1 MKRILTIWRD
11 MTGAERAVLAAA
23 TLALAVTVVAAPFA
37 LLKRPDDVSNP
48 DAAFAREEGAGKE
61 KEPKPAKTVNW
72 TRFGYD
78 IGRSK
83 FLDSPK
89 VRPPFRKVWK
99 YTGDELIEFPPIY
112 VDDRLYFIDND
123 GVYVA
128 LEREHREG
136 GLEEAARLA
145 QRLLP
150 RLLQGRPLQRQPLA
164 AVRRWR
170 SGPATARS
178 SGASRSTAAP
188 SHRRS

>member
-72 TRFGYD
+72 TRYGYD

-99 YTGDELIEFPPIY
+99 YTGDELIEFPPI
-112 VDDRLYFIDND
+112 
-123 GVYVA
+123 
-128 LEREHREG
+128 
-136 GLEEAARLA
+136 
-145 QRLLP
+145 
-150 RLLQGRPLQRQPLA
+150 
-164 AVRRWR
+164 VRRRPALLHRQRRRLRRARTRTPARW
-170 SGPATARS
+170 SGRS
-178 SGASRSTAAP
+178 SSPR
-188 SHRRS
+188 